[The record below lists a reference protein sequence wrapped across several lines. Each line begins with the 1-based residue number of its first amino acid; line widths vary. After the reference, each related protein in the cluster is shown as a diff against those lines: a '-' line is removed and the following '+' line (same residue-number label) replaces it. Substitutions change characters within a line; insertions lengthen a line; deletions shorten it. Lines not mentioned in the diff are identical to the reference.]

1 MRKLGETAIACV
13 FIMSASA
20 QAGETIKYRF
30 VSHSQGVF
38 TMDAMDGVPGHIIG
52 AAKFSGIVTLEDGPS
67 GLITYLANIDYVN
80 GSGAYTLYQTFE
92 FPDGSSLRM
101 KAGGPAK
108 LDGSKT
114 DFPDGKITVL
124 GGEGRY
130 AGASGDGEYGGT
142 RLAPIAEGGDTLE
155 QGVIRLK

>member
-1 MRKLGETAIACV
+1 MQRTAWQDTSLARP
-13 FIMSASA
+13 SSRALSRWKTA
-20 QAGETIKYRF
+20 
-30 VSHSQGVF
+30 
-38 TMDAMDGVPGHIIG
+38 
-52 AAKFSGIVTLEDGPS
+52 PS
-67 GLITYLANIDYVN
+67 GLITYLANIDYVR
-80 GSGAYTLYQTFE
+80 GSGAYTLYQTVK

-101 KAGGPAK
+101 KAGSPAK

-130 AGASGDGEYGGT
+130 AGASGDGEYVGT
-142 RLAPIAEGGDTLE
+142 RLAPIADGGDTLE